1 VGESF
6 RFFRQRFDWWVNDP
20 NARSTL
26 AHGLLEEVGRT
37 GGKLPMKAD
46 LEPPDNEPGKTPQ
59 GRLPEVTS
67 QIEALGSLS
76 RDERLARLKQA
87 ARKKD
92 LRAETLL
99 YSACAGHDANDQELY
114 WAAFEA
120 LVKAATPMIAGR
132 MRRLYGISED
142 DLLDHQQLIF
152 ESVLK
157 SVQRK
162 DPGLEYGIRR
172 FSSYLVCRSID
183 AMRSRHHPWARN
195 LELAL
200 EQVDQHYDSEGK
212 LIRSDGDPPDVELE
226 PEARALAR
234 EELEAL
240 QRRLAHLPPKASE
253 AFLLSRVLQRT
264 QPQIA
269 QQLGVSDRTVR
280 EWIGKVA
287 KALGER
293 KDL

>member
-1 VGESF
+1 
-6 RFFRQRFDWWVNDP
+6 
-20 NARSTL
+20 
-26 AHGLLEEVGRT
+26 
-37 GGKLPMKAD
+37 MKAD
-46 LEPPDNEPGKTPQ
+46 LEPPDSELGKQPQ
-59 GRLPEVTS
+59 GRLPEVAS
-67 QIEALGSLS
+67 QIDALEALS
-76 RDERLARLKQA
+76 RDERLAQLKQA

-99 YSACAGHDANDQELY
+99 YSVRAGLDAKDQELY

-132 MRRLYGISED
+132 MRRLYGISDD
-142 DLLDHQQLIF
+142 DLRDHQQLIF
-152 ESVLK
+152 EGVLK
-157 SVQRK
+157 SVQRN

-172 FSSYLVCRSID
+172 FSSYLVRRSID

-200 EQVDQHYDSEGK
+200 EQVDQHYDSEGQ
-212 LIRSDGDPPDVELE
+212 LIEPDGDPPDVELE
-226 PEARALAR
+226 PEARALGR
-234 EELEAL
+234 GELEAL
-240 QRRLAHLPPKASE
+240 QRRLAHLPKKAVD
-253 AFLLSRVLQRT
+253 AYLLWRVLKRT

-280 EWIGKVA
+280 VWIDKVA
-287 KALGER
+287 KARGER

>member
-1 VGESF
+1 
-6 RFFRQRFDWWVNDP
+6 
-20 NARSTL
+20 
-26 AHGLLEEVGRT
+26 
-37 GGKLPMKAD
+37 MKAD
-46 LEPPDNEPGKTPQ
+46 LEPPDSEPGKPPQ

-67 QIEALGSLS
+67 QIDALEVLS

-87 ARKKD
+87 AREKGV
-92 LRAETLL
+92 RAEALL
-99 YSACAGHDANDQELY
+99 YFVCAGHDTGDADIY

-132 MRRLYGISED
+132 MRRLYGISD
-142 DLLDHQQLIF
+142 HDLLDHQQLIF

-162 DPGLEYGIRR
+162 DPGVEYGIRR

-200 EQVDQHYDSEGK
+200 EKVDQHYDSEGK
-212 LIRSDGDPPDVELE
+212 LIEPDGDPPDVEFE

-287 KALGER
+287 KALSER
-293 KDL
+293 KNL

>member
-1 VGESF
+1 
-6 RFFRQRFDWWVNDP
+6 
-20 NARSTL
+20 
-26 AHGLLEEVGRT
+26 
-37 GGKLPMKAD
+37 MKAD
-46 LEPPDNEPGKTPQ
+46 LEPPDSEPGKQPS

-67 QIEALGSLS
+67 QIAALGALS

-99 YSACAGHDANDQELY
+99 YSVCAGHDSKDQELY

-132 MRRLYGISED
+132 MRRLYGISDD

-157 SVQRK
+157 SVERN

-183 AMRSRHHPWARN
+183 AMRSRHHPWARS

-200 EQVDQHYDSEGK
+200 EKVDQHYDSVGK
-212 LIRSDGDPPDVELE
+212 LIEPDCDPPDVEFE
-226 PEARALAR
+226 PQARALAR

-240 QRRLAHLPPKASE
+240 QRRLAHLPKKAVE
-253 AFLLSRVLQRT
+253 AFLLARVLQRT

-293 KDL
+293 KDI

>member
-1 VGESF
+1 
-6 RFFRQRFDWWVNDP
+6 
-20 NARSTL
+20 
-26 AHGLLEEVGRT
+26 
-37 GGKLPMKAD
+37 MKAD
-46 LEPPDNEPGKTPQ
+46 LEPPDSEPGKRPQ

-67 QIEALGSLS
+67 QIDALEALS

-87 ARKKD
+87 ARKRD
-92 LRAETLL
+92 LRAEALL
-99 YSACAGHDANDQELY
+99 YSVCAGHDAGDLELY

-132 MRRLYGISED
+132 MRRLYGISDD

-152 ESVLK
+152 ESVHK

-183 AMRSRHHPWARN
+183 AMRSRHHPWARS
-195 LELAL
+195 LKLAL
-200 EQVDQHYDSEGK
+200 EKVDQHYDSEGK
-212 LIRSDGDPPDVELE
+212 PIEPDSDPSDVEFEPEARALEPDSDPPDVEFEPEARALEPDGDPSDVEFE
-226 PEARALAR
+226 PEARALAS
-234 EELEAL
+234 EELEAI
-240 QRRLAHLPPKASE
+240 RRHLAHLPPKAGE

-264 QPQIA
+264 QSQIA

-287 KALGER
+287 KALGGR

>member
-1 VGESF
+1 
-6 RFFRQRFDWWVNDP
+6 
-20 NARSTL
+20 
-26 AHGLLEEVGRT
+26 
-37 GGKLPMKAD
+37 MKAD
-46 LEPPDNEPGKTPQ
+46 LEPPDIELGKPPQ
-59 GRLPEVTS
+59 GRLPEVVS
-67 QIEALGSLS
+67 QIDALEALS
-76 RDERLARLKQA
+76 RDQRLARLKQA
-87 ARKKD
+87 ARDKD
-92 LRAETLL
+92 LRAEALL
-99 YSACAGHDANDQELY
+99 YSVCAGHDAGDMELH

-120 LVKAATPMIAGR
+120 LVKAATPMIASR
-132 MRRLYGISED
+132 MRRLYGISDD

-157 SVQRK
+157 SVERK

-172 FSSYLVCRSID
+172 FSSYLLARSID

-200 EQVDQHYDSEGK
+200 ENLDQNYDSEGK
-212 LIRSDGDPPDVELE
+212 LIEADRDPPDVEFE

-240 QRRLAHLPPKASE
+240 QRRLSDLPKKAVE
-253 AFLLSRVLQRT
+253 AYLLWRVLQRT
-264 QPQIA
+264 QPKIA

-280 EWIGKVA
+280 EWVGKVA

>member
-1 VGESF
+1 
-6 RFFRQRFDWWVNDP
+6 
-20 NARSTL
+20 
-26 AHGLLEEVGRT
+26 
-37 GGKLPMKAD
+37 MKAD
-46 LEPPDNEPGKTPQ
+46 LEPPDSELGKQPQ

-67 QIEALGSLS
+67 QIDALEALS

-99 YSACAGHDANDQELY
+99 YSVCAGHDTTDHELY

-132 MRRLYGISED
+132 MRRLYGISDD

-172 FSSYLVCRSID
+172 FSSYLVRRSID

-200 EQVDQHYDSEGK
+200 EKGDQHCDSEGK
-212 LIRSDGDPPDVELE
+212 QIEPDGGPSDVEFE

-240 QRRLAHLPPKASE
+240 QRCLAHLPPKASE

>member
-1 VGESF
+1 
-6 RFFRQRFDWWVNDP
+6 
-20 NARSTL
+20 
-26 AHGLLEEVGRT
+26 
-37 GGKLPMKAD
+37 MKAD
-46 LEPPDNEPGKTPQ
+46 LEPPDSDPGKPPQ
-59 GRLPEVTS
+59 GRLPEVTR
-67 QIEALGSLS
+67 QIDALEALS
-76 RDERLARLKQA
+76 RDEQLARLKQA

-92 LRAETLL
+92 LRAEALL
-99 YSACAGHDANDQELY
+99 HSVCAGHDAGDQELY

-132 MRRLYGISED
+132 MRRLYGISDD
-142 DLLDHQQLIF
+142 DLLDHQALIF
-152 ESVLK
+152 ENLAER
-157 SVQRK
+157 VQRK

-172 FSSYLVCRSID
+172 FASYLVRRSMD
-183 AMRSRHHPWARN
+183 AMRSRHHPWALS

-200 EQVDQHYDSEGK
+200 EKVDQHYDSEGN
-212 LIRSDGDPPDVELE
+212 LIELDSDPPDVEFE

-234 EELEAL
+234 EELEGL
-240 QRRLAHLPPKASE
+240 QRRLAHLPQKACE
-253 AFLLSRVLQRT
+253 AFLLSRVLRRT

-280 EWIGKVA
+280 EWIGRVA

>member
-1 VGESF
+1 
-6 RFFRQRFDWWVNDP
+6 
-20 NARSTL
+20 
-26 AHGLLEEVGRT
+26 
-37 GGKLPMKAD
+37 MKAD
-46 LEPPDNEPGKTPQ
+46 LEPPESEPGKPPQ

-67 QIEALGSLS
+67 QIDELEALS
-76 RDERLARLKQA
+76 RDERLARLKQL
-87 ARKKD
+87 AREKGV
-92 LRAETLL
+92 RAETLL
-99 YSACAGHDANDQELY
+99 YFVKVGHDTGDTDIY

-132 MRRLYGISED
+132 MRRLYGISDD

-157 SVQRK
+157 SVERK
-162 DPGLEYGIRR
+162 DQSLEYGIRR
-172 FSSYLVCRSID
+172 FSSYLVRRSID
-183 AMRSRHHPWARN
+183 AMRTPHHPWARS

-200 EQVDQHYDSEGK
+200 ENVDQHYDSEGN
-212 LIRSDGDPPDVELE
+212 LIEPDFDPPDVEFE

-240 QRRLAHLPPKASE
+240 QRRLAHLPQKARE

-264 QPQIA
+264 QPLIA

-287 KALGER
+287 RALGER

>member
-1 VGESF
+1 LHSKRSES
-6 RFFRQRFDWWVNDP
+6 
-20 NARSTL
+20 
-26 AHGLLEEVGRT
+26 LEKSSR
-37 GGKLPMKAD
+37 MKAG
-46 LEPPDNEPGKTPQ
+46 LEPPDSERGKPPQ
-59 GRLPEVTS
+59 GRLPEVIS
-67 QIEALGSLS
+67 QIDALEALS

-87 ARKKD
+87 ARKRD
-92 LRAETLL
+92 LRAEALL
-99 YSACAGHDANDQELY
+99 YSVCAGHDAGDLELY

-120 LVKAATPMIAGR
+120 LVKAAIPMIAGR
-132 MRRLYGISED
+132 MRRLYGISDD

-157 SVQRK
+157 SVERK

-172 FSSYLVCRSID
+172 FSSYLICRSID

-200 EQVDQHYDSEGK
+200 EKVDQDDDSEDK
-212 LIRSDGDPPDVELE
+212 LIAPDWDPPDLEFE
-226 PEARALAR
+226 PEARALAH
-234 EELEAL
+234 EELVAL
-240 QRRLAHLPPKASE
+240 QRRLSDLPKKAIE
-253 AFLLSRVLQRT
+253 AFLLWRVLQRT
-264 QPQIA
+264 QPQTA

>member
-1 VGESF
+1 
-6 RFFRQRFDWWVNDP
+6 
-20 NARSTL
+20 
-26 AHGLLEEVGRT
+26 
-37 GGKLPMKAD
+37 MKAD
-46 LEPPDNEPGKTPQ
+46 LEPPESEPGKHPQ

-67 QIEALGSLS
+67 QIDALEALS
-76 RDERLARLKQA
+76 RDERLVRLKQA
-87 ARKKD
+87 ARESGA
-92 LRAETLL
+92 RAETLL
-99 YSACAGHDANDQELY
+99 YFVKAGHDTGDADIY

-132 MRRLYGISED
+132 MRRLYGISDD

-157 SVQRK
+157 SVERQ

-172 FSSYLVCRSID
+172 FASYLVRRSTD
-183 AMRSRHHPWARN
+183 AMRTRHHPWARS

-200 EQVDQHYDSEGK
+200 ENVDQHYDSEGNR
-212 LIRSDGDPPDVELE
+212 IEPDSDPPDVEFE
-226 PEARALAR
+226 SEARAVLAR
-234 EELEAL
+234 EELEAV
-240 QRRLAHLPPKASE
+240 QSRLAHLPQKARE

-264 QPQIA
+264 QIQIA

>member
-1 VGESF
+1 
-6 RFFRQRFDWWVNDP
+6 
-20 NARSTL
+20 
-26 AHGLLEEVGRT
+26 
-37 GGKLPMKAD
+37 MKAD
-46 LEPPDNEPGKTPQ
+46 LEPPDSEPGKPPQ

-67 QIEALGSLS
+67 QIDALESLS
-76 RDERLARLKQA
+76 RDERLARLKQV
-87 ARKKD
+87 AREKGV
-92 LRAETLL
+92 RAETLL
-99 YSACAGHDANDQELY
+99 YFVCTGHDTGDTDIY

-120 LVKAATPMIAGR
+120 LVKAATPMISGR
-132 MRRLYGISED
+132 MRRLYGISDD

-152 ESVLK
+152 ESLLK
-157 SVQRK
+157 SVERK
-162 DPGLEYGIRR
+162 DPGLEYGLRR
-172 FSSYLVCRSID
+172 FSSYLVLRSID

-200 EQVDQHYDSEGK
+200 QKVDQHYDSEGK
-212 LIRSDGDPPDVELE
+212 LIEPDGDPPDVEFE
-226 PEARALAR
+226 HEARALAR
-234 EELEAL
+234 EELDAL
-240 QRRLAHLPPKASE
+240 QRRLAHLPKKAVE

-293 KDL
+293 K

>member
-1 VGESF
+1 
-6 RFFRQRFDWWVNDP
+6 
-20 NARSTL
+20 
-26 AHGLLEEVGRT
+26 
-37 GGKLPMKAD
+37 MKAD
-46 LEPPDNEPGKTPQ
+46 LEPPDSELGKPPQ

-67 QIEALGSLS
+67 QIDALESLS
-76 RDERLARLKQA
+76 RDARLTRLKQA
-87 ARKKD
+87 ALKKD
-92 LRAETLL
+92 LRAESLL
-99 YSACAGHDANDQELY
+99 YSVCAGHDAGDLELY

-120 LVKAATPMIAGR
+120 LVKAAIPMIAGR
-132 MRRLYGISED
+132 MRRLYGISDD

-152 ESVLK
+152 ESMLK
-157 SVQRK
+157 SIERK

-172 FSSYLVCRSID
+172 FSSYLVLRSID

-200 EQVDQHYDSEGK
+200 EKIDQHYDDEGK
-212 LIRSDGDPPDVELE
+212 LIEPDGDPPDVEFE

-234 EELEAL
+234 EELEAF
-240 QRRLAHLPPKASE
+240 QRRLADLPQKAGE
-253 AFLLSRVLQRT
+253 AFLLSRVLQLT

-280 EWIGKVA
+280 EWVGKVA
-287 KALGER
+287 KAIGER